1 MNEEQK
7 PEWYFAHAQ
16 DDLNLRM
23 FEGII
28 LLDAANII
36 IVILSSV
43 QFAGHIS
50 MADYQRA
57 C

>member
-1 MNEEQK
+1 MNEEQR

-23 FEGII
+23 FEGIFS
-28 LLDAANII
+28 LDATNII

-43 QFAGHIS
+43 QFTGHIS
-50 MADYQRA
+50 MTDYQRA